1 MFVKKMFSLKF
12 FIGRWTSKFGIF
24 KIHIKWQL
32 LLSIICKFPHFLV
45 FYSLSSSESQ
55 TCSCKTSAT
64 MAKSGQLVAVLSL
77 CLLAVVVNAQGECPI
92 TVHSIMISL
101 FPMDLKLV
109 NLLSL
114 SDIIDNTPPPPPGIG
129 NQICTFYTQGG
140 TLLLDG
146 PKVFEMMLIEFGRAI
161 QVCIHLI
168 KSIRKI
174 SKYYYMMFI

>member
-1 MFVKKMFSLKF
+1 
-12 FIGRWTSKFGIF
+12 
-24 KIHIKWQL
+24 
-32 LLSIICKFPHFLV
+32 
-45 FYSLSSSESQ
+45 
-55 TCSCKTSAT
+55 

-77 CLLAVVVNAQGECPI
+77 CLLAAVVNAQGECPI
-92 TVHSIMISL
+92 SFSLIGDHTELVLSSLNHSYLHQSFICNNFFNYYYLHFSALPYHSIMISL
-101 FPMDLKLV
+101 FPMDLKL

-114 SDIIDNTPPPPPGIG
+114 SDIIDNTPPPPPSIG

-161 QVCIHLI
+161 QVCIHFI

-174 SKYYYMMFI
+174 SKHYYMMFI